1 MPGQSRLSRKRESR
15 YHVFSE
21 AVPAMVTVRR
31 LLGLNAEAGSEDI
44 RAFFHG
50 LHIPEG
56 GVHIIGGR
64 RGEAFIIFTT
74 EKDGQLAME
83 RNGELLKG
91 SSITLHVSSLA
102 EFKRKIESRL
112 RKRKRSVVEK
122 KAVQMERKKPDVE
135 KVVEKA
141 DLQVAA
147 LPELGT
153 ALLLG
158 IMAAFQGIQS
168 NNQESQ
174 SQSLPA
180 STHQLPASPRPHQSG
195 NQMIQGMDQTHHI
208 NKESIAQPMRVHT
221 LEHES
226 SSREIKAHEPG
237 YLRLYGL
244 PNHVTKTEVG
254 RVLEGLSVL
263 EVIPSVFLGR
273 DYCCLVKV
281 ASLEEAEEGLKYSHR
296 TLEDSFVEIRMAH
309 ERMWTYATELYEC
322 GQCSTSSEPDRI
334 SPDGHL
340 FQTSLYKKV
349 SEDRSLSGSPKRYR
363 FDSPPP
369 TTEYCVMVKNLSSK
383 TTKTE
388 IKELFS
394 CFHIP
399 NNKIIHL
406 LNKWGERTST
416 AFIIFTH
423 AEDYASAMNMDG
435 SPNGSKTLVVS
446 SITMDKMRE
455 LMYKERHKETKRSH
469 FPEKNWTAPS
479 CIYARNFPAD
489 VRKIEVKDFF
499 CLYHISEDDI
509 TLLKDGNGNG
519 TGEALIEFN
528 CEQAAKE
535 AHSLHGDVFLGQKI
549 LLTCI
554 SPQQMR
560 SILQETH

>member
-1 MPGQSRLSRKRESR
+1 
-15 YHVFSE
+15 
-21 AVPAMVTVRR
+21 MVTVRR

-112 RKRKRSVVEK
+112 RKRKRSVVE
-122 KAVQMERKKPDVE
+122 RKKPDVE

-141 DLQVAA
+141 DMQVAA

-174 SQSLPA
+174 SQSLTA
-180 STHQLPASPRPHQSG
+180 STHQRPASLRPHQSA
-195 NQMIQGMDQTHHI
+195 NQTIQGMDQTHHVTKR
-208 NKESIAQPMRVHT
+208 KESIAQTMRVHT

-226 SSREIKAHEPG
+226 SRREIKAHEPG

-296 TLEDSFVEIRMAH
+296 ILEHFFVEIRMAH
-309 ERMWTYATELYEC
+309 ERMWTYAEELFEC
-322 GQCSTSSEPDRI
+322 GQCSTSSDTDRI

-349 SEDRSLSGSPKRYR
+349 SEDRSLSESPKRYR

-394 CFHIP
+394 CFHLP

-416 AFIIFTH
+416 AFIVFTH
-423 AEDYASAMNMDG
+423 PEDYASAMNMDG

-469 FPEKNWTAPS
+469 LPEKDWTAQS

-509 TLLKDGNGNG
+509 MLLKDGNGNG

-528 CEQAAKE
+528 CEQTAKE
-535 AHSLHGDVFLGQKI
+535 AHSLHGDIFLGQKI

>member
-1 MPGQSRLSRKRESR
+1 
-15 YHVFSE
+15 
-21 AVPAMVTVRR
+21 MVTVRR

-112 RKRKRSVVEK
+112 RKRKRSVVDK
-122 KAVQMERKKPDVE
+122 KAAQMERKKPDVE
-135 KVVEKA
+135 KVVA
-141 DLQVAA
+141 DPQAAA

-168 NNQESQ
+168 NSQESQ

-195 NQMIQGMDQTHHI
+195 NQMIQGMDQTRHI
-208 NKESIAQPMRVHT
+208 NKGKQSIAQPMIVHIG
-221 LEHES
+221 EPES
-226 SSREIKAHEPG
+226 SRREIKSHEPG

-244 PNHVTKTEVG
+244 PNHVTKNEVH
-254 RVLEGLSVL
+254 RILEGLSVL

-296 TLEDSFVEIRMAH
+296 TLEDSCVEIRMAH
-309 ERMWTYATELYEC
+309 ERMWIYATKLYEY
-322 GQCSTSSEPDRI
+322 GQCSMSSEPDRI

-340 FQTSLYKKV
+340 FQTSPVKRV
-349 SEDRSLSGSPKRYR
+349 PEDRSLSRSPKRYR
-363 FDSPPP
+363 FDSPPL
-369 TTEYCVMVKNLSSK
+369 TTEYCVMVKNLSSR

-394 CFHIP
+394 CFHLP

-423 AEDYASAMNMDG
+423 PEDYASAMNMDG

-446 SITMDKMRE
+446 SITRDKMKE
-455 LMYKERHKETKRSH
+455 LMYKERLKETKRSH
-469 FPEKNWTAPS
+469 LPEKDWTAPS

-499 CLYHISEDDI
+499 CLFHISEDDI
-509 TLLKDGNGNG
+509 MLLKDGNGNG
-519 TGEALIEFN
+519 TGEALVEFS
-528 CEQAAKE
+528 CEQTAKE
-535 AHSLHGDVFLGQKI
+535 AHSLHGDIFLGQKI